1 MLSSSSFQ
9 AGYRAI
15 HCPPNLETIRLG
27 KHETFTA
34 LPTAEIHGIAE
45 SKAEFTIAIA
55 IGVLKPMPFLLYAQ
69 LVKCTDL
76 QLPRR
81 LTAQLQLAVGVLE
94 HKAIPPKSQELR
106 LYILQ

>member
-1 MLSSSSFQ
+1 ML
-9 AGYRAI
+9 
-15 HCPPNLETIRLG
+15 RLG
-27 KHETFTA
+27 KKKTFTA
-34 LPTAEIHGIAE
+34 LPTAEIHDTAE
-45 SKAEFTIAIA
+45 TKAEITIATEIK
-55 IGVLKPMPFLLYAQ
+55 VLKPMTFLLYAQ

-94 HKAIPPKSQELR
+94 HKAVPPKSQELR